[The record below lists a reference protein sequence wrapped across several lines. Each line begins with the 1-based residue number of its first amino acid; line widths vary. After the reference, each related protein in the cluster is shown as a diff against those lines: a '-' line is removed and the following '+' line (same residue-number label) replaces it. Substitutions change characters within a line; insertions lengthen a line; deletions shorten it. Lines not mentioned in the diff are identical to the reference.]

1 MTDNRFYDLHGPFSL
16 ADLISEIDVAPPDQ
30 PYLDEMISGVA
41 GLAQSKPGQIS
52 FLTSKRYKD
61 DLKTAKATACLV
73 SENAADLVG
82 AAHIVPIISKTPR
95 AHFARIVERF
105 IRPKTWTET
114 GAEPHIAASAKCHPT
129 TVIGAGAEIGENA
142 LIGPY
147 VVIGPGV
154 KIGAGTRIESHVSI
168 ECAELGEHCLIKSGA
183 CIGSE
188 GFGMDGDERGIV
200 ALPHV
205 GRVIIGNHV
214 RIGAQS
220 TVDRGFLGDTVL
232 GDHVKIDNLVQ
243 IAHNVQIGAG
253 SMLAGRV
260 GISGSCIIGKNVRM
274 GGAVGL
280 ADHITVGD
288 NAQIAAAAGVMHNI
302 PEGEVWSGAPAMP
315 IRDHMRLISATR
327 KLGQKK
333 FK

>member
-1 MTDNRFYDLHGPFSL
+1 MADTRFYDLLGPYSV
-16 ADLISEIDVAPPDQ
+16 AELISDLDVVAPQ
-30 PYLDEMISGVA
+30 PPFLDEMISGVS
-41 GLAQSKPGQIS
+41 GLSESAPGQIS
-52 FLTSKRYKD
+52 FITSKRYKD
-61 DLKTAKATACLV
+61 DLNTAKATACLTPN
-73 SENAADLVG
+73 SAADLIG
-82 AAHIVPIISKTPR
+82 SSHIVPIISKSPR
-95 AHFARIVERF
+95 AHFARIVGKFVRKKNWADEG
-105 IRPKTWTET
+105 PD
-114 GAEPHIAASAKCHPT
+114 PVIAASARCHAT
-129 TVIGAGAEIGENA
+129 AIIGAGAEIEDNA

-147 VVIGPGV
+147 AVIGPGV
-154 KIGAGTRIESHVSI
+154 RIGEGTVIENHVSI
-168 ECAELGEHCLIKSGA
+168 ECSDIGRYCLIKAGA

-188 GFGMDGDERGIV
+188 GFGIDGDEHGIV
-200 ALPHV
+200 SLPHI
-205 GRVIIGNHV
+205 GRVIMGDHV
-214 RIGAQS
+214 RIGAQT

-260 GISGSCIIGKNVRM
+260 GISGSCIIGKNVKM

-333 FK
+333 TK